1 MPGTLQR
8 VMHFITR
15 DPKVR
20 KVFYCC
26 GFKYNCEVRK
36 VNHAP
41 HQYHGI
47 YQIADLTADP
57 PRVVFGD
64 NFHHRTVKG
73 KWKAGE
79 HMGKGFV
86 AMRAFTAQVE
96 LVHMLVQIARDPETR
111 DVVFRENDHYLS
123 GAMRVKGADKILSE
137 ALYVFVA
144 QVQHN
149 WNLKRLDPVNYAL
162 STRDLTVSDSA
173 PSEAL
178 DKEIAKGVVRL
189 LMKVLQEQRFQ
200 NAVKALRTGQYPTG
214 RNKNDA
220 IRDFQAATEWN
231 LPRLIEKY
239 WTALKKGTNCQDG
252 SKVEVLGFLVS
263 SPTMAPGDYVWVEGG
278 AQYNFGPASRMGMRF
293 EHDDFAVIA
302 AVNAKEVKIRHTKTG
317 AERVEDATPRR

>member
-144 QVQHN
+144 QVQYN
-149 WNLKRLDPVNYAL
+149 WNLKRLDPVGYAL

-200 NAVKALRTGQYPTG
+200 NAVKALRTGEYPKG
-214 RNKNDA
+214 KKLLR
-220 IRDFQAATEWN
+220 FSATTEYG
-231 LPRLIEKY
+231 LQRLIEHY
-239 WTALKKGTNCQDG
+239 WKPMKAGSRSQDH
-252 SKVEVLGFLVS
+252 SRLDPTGFLV
-263 SPTMAPGDYVWVEGG
+263 PVTTGTPGNYWWKQAGDVYD
-278 AQYNFGPASRMGMRF
+278 FGNASRGGYRF
-293 EHDDFAVIA
+293 EHDEIELVEIVGGTRVKVLDQISG
-302 AVNAKEVKIRHTKTG
+302 KEW
-317 AERVEDATPRR
+317 EEDATPR